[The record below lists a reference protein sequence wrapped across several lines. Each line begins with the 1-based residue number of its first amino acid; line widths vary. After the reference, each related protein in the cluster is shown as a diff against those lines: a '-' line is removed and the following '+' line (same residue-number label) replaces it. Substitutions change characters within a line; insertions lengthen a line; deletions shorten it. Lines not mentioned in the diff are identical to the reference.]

1 CTKMSDEEKERLNKT
16 LLRALVS
23 AIKISFVTKE
33 AIQKSLYS
41 INCAISSTW
50 IKLED
55 FKYLIPSIGNIG
67 VTLYNI
73 GHFEEAPKAL
83 ELCCQA
89 TWAQIRLSYCRL
101 STRTEG
107 HIIIEDLPKDTLKD
121 IITDAFARIDKMV
134 NTLHRCGSKVIRDI
148 VVKSLSELLAHGDTS
163 DYHKSYSVL
172 IESWVKITLKDF
184 ANDQNM
190 DSAPLLYHSLMG
202 YPSPLPKKLIGSI
215 LEQELLKYGEMES
228 RATMLCGNMQI
239 RIIDIL
245 LNELY
250 CSKEYYLDRSKVLV
264 RKAHALRSSGVQNIS
279 RCLESLSEAISLLV
293 K

>member
-1 CTKMSDEEKERLNKT
+1 
-16 LLRALVS
+16 
-23 AIKISFVTKE
+23 
-33 AIQKSLYS
+33 
-41 INCAISSTW
+41 
-50 IKLED
+50 
-55 FKYLIPSIGNIG
+55 
-67 VTLYNI
+67 
-73 GHFEEAPKAL
+73 
-83 ELCCQA
+83 
-89 TWAQIRLSYCRL
+89 
-101 STRTEG
+101 TEG

-279 RCLESLSEAISLLV
+279 RCLESLSEAISLLRSILLDSSRGNAIV
-293 K
+293 MHELAIAYCLHAHCAQEANRGGKGNL